1 MLLLDEA
8 TAALEYEQTRQVEHL
23 IRKLSKQGTAVVVVS
38 HDLPLCYEVTHRM
51 VILNRGRKVADVRTA
66 EADRDHVVDGSLD
79 PAP

>member
-38 HDLPLCYEVTHRM
+38 HDLPLCYEVTHR
-51 VILNRGRKVADVRTA
+51 IGHPQPRTQGRR
-66 EADRDHVVDGSLD
+66 RPNSRSR
-79 PAP
+79 P